1 MDYIMIITD
10 VSVDH
15 EYAHILIVA
24 LSPEGIYTV
33 DVSRLIRF
41 YKFLIC
47 SPMNWL
53 SHLWRIGGTKR
64 EPFVISFIGCFL
76 LWRPD
81 AFLLLLMGLGAGLC
95 RELKRQIRCVLMV
108 FFRPCEVVNIGPK
121 AAAFSALAEVCV
133 SRWFAAYLGY
143 FCILS
148 EYRYQNQSHKKL
160 CPAEGH
166 LFSQGRSSLVRWLS
180 FHGSYSQC
188 D

>member
-15 EYAHILIVA
+15 EYVLIVA
-24 LSPEGIYTV
+24 LGPEGIYTV
-33 DVSRLIRF
+33 DVSRLIRV
-41 YKFLIC
+41 YMFLIC
-47 SPMNWL
+47 SPMNWVSFVENRRNQARPVCRFIYWLL
-53 SHLWRIGGTKR
+53 SSMKSWCVSAAPDGT
-64 EPFVISFIGCFL
+64 
-76 LWRPD
+76 
-81 AFLLLLMGLGAGLC
+81 GLC
-95 RELKRQIRCVLMV
+95 RELKRQIRCVSMIFL
-108 FFRPCEVVNIGPK
+108 RPCEVVNIGPK
-121 AAAFSALAEVCV
+121 GAAFSALAEVCV

-148 EYRYQNQSHKKL
+148 EYCHQNQSHKKL

-166 LFSQGRSSLVRWLS
+166 LFSQGHSSLARWLS